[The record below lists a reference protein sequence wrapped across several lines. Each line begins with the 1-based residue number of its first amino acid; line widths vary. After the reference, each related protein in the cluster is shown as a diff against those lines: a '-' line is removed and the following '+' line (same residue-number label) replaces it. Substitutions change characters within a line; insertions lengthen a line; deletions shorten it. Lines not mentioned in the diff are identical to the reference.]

1 MRAKLQR
8 RLVVPLDELGHYL
21 NCRLSAKWDKAHLS
35 SLQTIDTFPSSHSV
49 EEKKKKGFKEKLIEL
64 MSQIR
69 EC

>member
-1 MRAKLQR
+1 MSQAAKKT
-8 RLVVPLDELGHYL
+8 LVVPLDELGHYL

-35 SLQTIDTFPSSHSV
+35 SLQTIDTFPSSHTV
-49 EEKKKKGFKEKLIEL
+49 EDKKKGFKEKLIEL